1 MAEPPALCRTQ
12 IKTTLLV
19 SLAWMVF
26 NMMPGML
33 LFLYAIGIRRSV
45 LKNACRRVSHQLVE
59 APFDSERSLHA
70 SVLTSGMLHAQR
82 GVGFVTA
89 VFAPQ
94 ARRASA
100 CRAKLCSQVC
110 WLQLPTY
117 SLLYMRQD
125 MRTSLLW

>member
-12 IKTTLLV
+12 VKTTLLV

-26 NMMPGML
+26 NIMPGML

-45 LKNACRRVSHQLVE
+45 LKDACRRVSHQLVE
-59 APFDSERSLHA
+59 APFDSERSPHA
-70 SVLTSGMLHAQR
+70 SVVTSGMLHAQR

-94 ARRASA
+94 ARRASS
-100 CRAKLCSQVC
+100 CRAKMCSHEAH
-110 WLQLPTY
+110 
-117 SLLYMRQD
+117 S
-125 MRTSLLW
+125 S